1 MNIKTTGSIKLTGK
15 VLVTVTKEVIADNKV
30 IKENNEYD
38 STKDKTISNKTN
50 ETLPEKKNEKKTE
63 TFEIVLDGIGA
74 EMNGET
80 TADVSG
86 EDVIKHIWTKIS
98 ETFGKILPL
107 TR

>member
-15 VLVTVTKEVIADNKV
+15 VLVTVTKEITADNEI
-30 IKENNEYD
+30 IKQNNEYD
-38 STKDKTISNKTN
+38 STKEKTKNNQTN
-50 ETLPEKKNEKKTE
+50 TTLPEKKNEKKTE

>member
-1 MNIKTTGSIKLTGK
+1 MEIKTTGSIKFTGK
-15 VLVTVTKEVIADNKV
+15 VLVTVTKEIIANNEV

-38 STKDKTISNKTN
+38 STKDQTISNKTN

-74 EMNGET
+74 EINGET
-80 TADVSG
+80 KADVSG
-86 EDVIKHIWTKIS
+86 EEVIKHIWAKIS
-98 ETFGKILPL
+98 ETFGNILSL

>member
-1 MNIKTTGSIKLTGK
+1 MNIKTTGSIKFTGK
-15 VLVTVTKEVIADNKV
+15 VLVTVTKEMTANNEV

-38 STKDKTISNKTN
+38 STKDKTTSNKTN
-50 ETLPEKKNEKKTE
+50 ETLPEKKNEKKTD

-74 EMNGET
+74 EINGET

-98 ETFGKILPL
+98 ETFGSALSRL
-107 TR
+107 R